1 MTNRK
6 GPSESATK
14 FKKGTKKRG
23 NNGNMWI
30 IATTSSGT
38 QRWQK
43 INVLKKKNS
52 TKKTK
57 KTKKTKNT
65 IANTNDLKQLKKKY
79 SVSINGSK
87 KKMANGLWTVRGDSM
102 SSEDIQYIL
111 PMLDNINKNE
121 AEKLLQRR
129 NTNVIT
135 NYKKMWK
142 PMPKPLNQMTREEI
156 IKELRSFRNAWEKI
170 TTRSMDLSDMRL
182 GYESLTSLKSLLKHY
197 YSDESK
203 LQAEEWL
210 RK

>member
-14 FKKGTKKRG
+14 FKKGTKRRG
-23 NNGNMWI
+23 NDGNMWV

-57 KTKKTKNT
+57 NT
-65 IANTNDLKQLKKKY
+65 IANTNDLRQLKKKY
-79 SVSINGSK
+79 SVSVNGSK
-87 KKMANGLWTVRGDSM
+87 KEMANGLWTVRGESM

-111 PMLDNINKNE
+111 PILDNINKNE

-156 IKELRSFRNAWEKI
+156 VKELRSFRNAWEKI
-170 TTRSMDLSDMRL
+170 TTRSMDLSDERL

>member
-23 NNGNMWI
+23 IDGNMWI

-52 TKKTK
+52 TKNTKKMK
-57 KTKKTKNT
+57 KTKT
-65 IANTNDLKQLKKKY
+65 NTNDLRQLKKKY
-79 SVSINGSK
+79 SVSVYGSK
-87 KKMANGLWTVRGDSM
+87 KEMANGLWTVRGDSM

-111 PMLDNINKNE
+111 PILDNINKKE

-156 IKELRSFRNAWEKI
+156 VKELRSFRNAWEKI
-170 TTRSMDLSDMRL
+170 TTRSQDLSDMRL
-182 GYESLTSLKSLLKHY
+182 GSESLTSLKSLLKHY

>member
-14 FKKGTKKRG
+14 FKKGTKRRG
-23 NNGNMWI
+23 NDGNMWV

-52 TKKTK
+52 TKKMK
-57 KTKKTKNT
+57 KTKTS
-65 IANTNDLKQLKKKY
+65 TNDLRQLKKKY
-79 SVSINGSK
+79 SVSVNGSK
-87 KKMANGLWTVRGDSM
+87 KEMANGLWTVRGESM

-111 PMLDNINKNE
+111 PILDNINKKE

-156 IKELRSFRNAWEKI
+156 VNELRSFRNAWEKI
-170 TTRSMDLSDMRL
+170 TTRSMDLSDERL

>member
-6 GPSESATK
+6 APSQSATK

-23 NNGNMWI
+23 NDGNIWI
-30 IATTSSGT
+30 IDTTSSGI
-38 QRWQK
+38 QRWKK

-52 TKKTK
+52 TKKMK
-57 KTKKTKNT
+57 KTKT
-65 IANTNDLKQLKKKY
+65 NTNDLKQLKKKY

>member
-14 FKKGTKKRG
+14 FKKGTKRRG
-23 NNGNMWI
+23 NDGNMWV

-57 KTKKTKNT
+57 NT
-65 IANTNDLKQLKKKY
+65 IANTNDLRQLKKKY

-87 KKMANGLWTVRGDSM
+87 KEMANGLWTVRGHSM
-102 SSEDIQYIL
+102 SSEDIQHIL
-111 PMLDNINKNE
+111 PILDNINKNE

-156 IKELRSFRNAWEKI
+156 VKELRSFRNAWEKI

-182 GYESLTSLKSLLKHY
+182 GYESLTSLKSLLKDY

>member
-14 FKKGTKKRG
+14 FKKGTKRRG
-23 NNGNMWI
+23 NDGNMWV

-43 INVLKKKNS
+43 INVLKKKIS
-52 TKKTK
+52 
-57 KTKKTKNT
+57 TKKTKNT
-65 IANTNDLKQLKKKY
+65 IANTNDLRQLKKKY

-87 KKMANGLWTVRGDSM
+87 KEMANGLWTVRGESM

-111 PMLDNINKNE
+111 PILDNINKKE

-156 IKELRSFRNAWEKI
+156 VNELRSFRNAWEKI

-182 GYESLTSLKSLLKHY
+182 GYESLTSLKSLLKDY

>member
-6 GPSESATK
+6 APSQSATK

-23 NNGNMWI
+23 NDGNMWI
-30 IATTSSGT
+30 IDTTSSGI
-38 QRWQK
+38 QRWKK

-52 TKKTK
+52 TKKMK
-57 KTKKTKNT
+57 KTKT
-65 IANTNDLKQLKKKY
+65 NTNDLKQLKKKY
-79 SVSINGSK
+79 SVSVNGSK
-87 KKMANGLWTVRGDSM
+87 KEMANGLWTVRGESM

-170 TTRSMDLSDMRL
+170 TTRSMDLSDERL

>member
-14 FKKGTKKRG
+14 FKKGTKRRG
-23 NNGNMWI
+23 NDGNMWV

-57 KTKKTKNT
+57 NT
-65 IANTNDLKQLKKKY
+65 IANTNDLRQLKKKY

-87 KKMANGLWTVRGDSM
+87 KEMANGLWTVRGESM

-111 PMLDNINKNE
+111 PILDNINKKE

-156 IKELRSFRNAWEKI
+156 VNELRSFRNAWEKI

-182 GYESLTSLKSLLKHY
+182 GYESLTSLKSLLKDY

>member
-14 FKKGTKKRG
+14 FKKGTKRRG
-23 NNGNMWI
+23 NDGNMWV

-43 INVLKKKNS
+43 INVLKKNIS
-52 TKKTK
+52 
-57 KTKKTKNT
+57 TKKTKNT
-65 IANTNDLKQLKKKY
+65 IANTNDLRQLKKKY
-79 SVSINGSK
+79 SVSVNGSK
-87 KKMANGLWTVRGDSM
+87 KEMANGLWTVRGESM

-111 PMLDNINKNE
+111 PILDNINKKE

-142 PMPKPLNQMTREEI
+142 PMPKSLNQMTREEI
-156 IKELRSFRNAWEKI
+156 VNELRSFRNAWEKI
-170 TTRSMDLSDMRL
+170 TTRSMDLSDERL

>member
-14 FKKGTKKRG
+14 FKKGTKRRG
-23 NNGNMWI
+23 NDGNMWV

-57 KTKKTKNT
+57 NT
-65 IANTNDLKQLKKKY
+65 IANTNDLRQLKKKY
-79 SVSINGSK
+79 SVSVNGSK
-87 KKMANGLWTVRGDSM
+87 KEMANGLWTVRGESM

-111 PMLDNINKNE
+111 PILDNINKNE

-156 IKELRSFRNAWEKI
+156 VKELRSFRTAWEKI
-170 TTRSMDLSDMRL
+170 TTRSMDLSDERM

>member
-14 FKKGTKKRG
+14 FKKGTKRRG
-23 NNGNMWI
+23 NDGNMWV

-52 TKKTK
+52 TKKMK
-57 KTKKTKNT
+57 KT
-65 IANTNDLKQLKKKY
+65 IANTNDLRQLKKKY
-79 SVSINGSK
+79 SVSVNGSK
-87 KKMANGLWTVRGDSM
+87 KEMANGLWTVRGESM

-111 PMLDNINKNE
+111 PILDNINKNE

-156 IKELRSFRNAWEKI
+156 VKELRSFRTAWEKI
-170 TTRSMDLSDMRL
+170 TTRSMDLSDERM

>member
-57 KTKKTKNT
+57 NT
-65 IANTNDLKQLKKKY
+65 IANTNDLRQLKKKY

-87 KKMANGLWTVRGDSM
+87 KEMANGLWTVRGYSM
-102 SSEDIQYIL
+102 SSEDIQHIL
-111 PMLDNINKNE
+111 PILDNINKNE

-156 IKELRSFRNAWEKI
+156 VKELRSFRNAWEKI

-182 GYESLTSLKSLLKHY
+182 GYESLTSLKSLLKDY

>member
-30 IATTSSGT
+30 IVTTSSGT

-57 KTKKTKNT
+57 KMKNT

-87 KKMANGLWTVRGDSM
+87 KEMANGLWTVRGDSM
-102 SSEDIQYIL
+102 SSEDIKYIL
-111 PMLDNINKNE
+111 PILDNINKNK

-156 IKELRSFRNAWEKI
+156 VKELRSFRNAWEKI
-170 TTRSMDLSDMRL
+170 TTRSMDLSDERL
-182 GYESLTSLKSLLKHY
+182 SYESLTSLKSLLKHY

>member
-14 FKKGTKKRG
+14 FKKGTKRRG
-23 NNGNMWI
+23 NDGNMWV

-52 TKKTK
+52 TKKMK
-57 KTKKTKNT
+57 KTKT
-65 IANTNDLKQLKKKY
+65 NTNDLRQLKKKY
-79 SVSINGSK
+79 SVSVNGSK
-87 KKMANGLWTVRGDSM
+87 KEMANGLWTVRGESM

-111 PMLDNINKNE
+111 PILDNINKKE

-156 IKELRSFRNAWEKI
+156 VNELRSFRNAWEKI
-170 TTRSMDLSDMRL
+170 TTRSMDLSDERL
-182 GYESLTSLKSLLKHY
+182 GYEYLTSLKSLLKHY

>member
-14 FKKGTKKRG
+14 FKKGTKRRG
-23 NNGNMWI
+23 NDGNMWV

-52 TKKTK
+52 TKKMK
-57 KTKKTKNT
+57 KT
-65 IANTNDLKQLKKKY
+65 IANTNDLRQLKKKY
-79 SVSINGSK
+79 SVSVNGSK
-87 KKMANGLWTVRGDSM
+87 KEMANGLWTVRGESM

-111 PMLDNINKNE
+111 PILDNINKNE

-156 IKELRSFRNAWEKI
+156 VKELRSFRTAWEKI
-170 TTRSMDLSDMRL
+170 TTRSMDLSDERL

>member
-14 FKKGTKKRG
+14 FKKGTKRRG
-23 NNGNMWI
+23 NDGNMWV

-43 INVLKKKNS
+43 INVLKKKN
-52 TKKTK
+52 
-57 KTKKTKNT
+57 T
-65 IANTNDLKQLKKKY
+65 IANTNDLRQLKKKY
-79 SVSINGSK
+79 SVSVNGSK
-87 KKMANGLWTVRGDSM
+87 KEMANGLWTVRGDSM

-111 PMLDNINKNE
+111 PILDNINKKE

-156 IKELRSFRNAWEKI
+156 VKELRSFRNAWEKI
-170 TTRSMDLSDMRL
+170 TTRSQDLSDMRL
-182 GYESLTSLKSLLKHY
+182 GSESLTSLKSLLKHY

>member
-14 FKKGTKKRG
+14 FKKGTKRRG
-23 NNGNMWI
+23 NDGNMWV

-52 TKKTK
+52 TKKMK
-57 KTKKTKNT
+57 KTKT
-65 IANTNDLKQLKKKY
+65 NTNDLRQLKKKY
-79 SVSINGSK
+79 SVSVNGSK
-87 KKMANGLWTVRGDSM
+87 KEMANGLWTVRGESM

-111 PMLDNINKNE
+111 PILDNINKKE

-156 IKELRSFRNAWEKI
+156 VNELRSFRNAWEKI
-170 TTRSMDLSDMRL
+170 TTRSMDLSDERL

>member
-14 FKKGTKKRG
+14 FKKGTKRRG
-23 NNGNMWI
+23 NDGNMWV

-52 TKKTK
+52 TKKMK
-57 KTKKTKNT
+57 KT
-65 IANTNDLKQLKKKY
+65 IANTNDLRQLKKKY
-79 SVSINGSK
+79 SVSVNGSK
-87 KKMANGLWTVRGDSM
+87 KEMANGLWTVRGESM

-111 PMLDNINKNE
+111 PILDNINKNE

-156 IKELRSFRNAWEKI
+156 VKELRSFRNAWEKI
-170 TTRSMDLSDMRL
+170 TTRSMDLSDERM

>member
-14 FKKGTKKRG
+14 FKKGTKRRG
-23 NNGNMWI
+23 NDGNMWV

-57 KTKKTKNT
+57 NT
-65 IANTNDLKQLKKKY
+65 IANTNDLRQLKKKY
-79 SVSINGSK
+79 SVSVNGSK
-87 KKMANGLWTVRGDSM
+87 KEMANGLWTVRGESM

-111 PMLDNINKNE
+111 PILDNINKNE

-156 IKELRSFRNAWEKI
+156 VKELRSFRTAWEKI
-170 TTRSMDLSDMRL
+170 TTRSMDLSDERL
-182 GYESLTSLKSLLKHY
+182 GYEYLTSLKSLLKHY

>member
-14 FKKGTKKRG
+14 FKKGTKRRG
-23 NNGNMWI
+23 NDGNMWV
-30 IATTSSGT
+30 IASTSSGT

-57 KTKKTKNT
+57 NT
-65 IANTNDLKQLKKKY
+65 IANTNDLRQLKKKY

-87 KKMANGLWTVRGDSM
+87 KEMANGLWTVRGESM
-102 SSEDIQYIL
+102 SSEDIQHIL
-111 PMLDNINKNE
+111 PILDNINKKE

-156 IKELRSFRNAWEKI
+156 VNELRSFRNAWEKI

-182 GYESLTSLKSLLKHY
+182 GYESLTSLKSLLKDY

>member
-14 FKKGTKKRG
+14 FKKGTKRRG
-23 NNGNMWI
+23 NDGNMWV

-57 KTKKTKNT
+57 NT
-65 IANTNDLKQLKKKY
+65 IANTNDLRQLKKKY
-79 SVSINGSK
+79 SVSVNGSK
-87 KKMANGLWTVRGDSM
+87 KEMANGLWTVRGESM

-111 PMLDNINKNE
+111 PILDNINKNE

-156 IKELRSFRNAWEKI
+156 VKELRSFRNAWEKI
-170 TTRSMDLSDMRL
+170 TTRSMDLSDERM